1 MPVLVLAY
9 ELLSEKPEIVFPRL
23 LRFLS
28 VDATANLTSG
38 VYKRAAPAPYDTI
51 IKNWDQVKQTLQQ
64 LNASAYL
71 GGRMLDGVPTEERQI
86 IQLGSDPVNS
96 QTPPDGRT
104 HGQENEG
111 RSTRPRRLADVRHV
125 GPDGTRMQSPGL
137 SSMAVTMAGR
147 RPLEV
152 KVTKKGL
159 QTDDGN

>member
-9 ELLSEKPEIVFPRL
+9 ELLSEKPEIVIPRL

-51 IKNWDQVKQTLQQ
+51 IKNWDRVKQTLQQ

-86 IQLGSDPVNS
+86 IQLGPDPVNS

-104 HGQENEG
+104 HGQQNEG
-111 RSTRPRRLADVRHV
+111 RSTRPRRLA
-125 GPDGTRMQSPGL
+125 
-137 SSMAVTMAGR
+137 
-147 RPLEV
+147 
-152 KVTKKGL
+152 
-159 QTDDGN
+159 